1 VGVTFG
7 ADSFS
12 FRLCCWA
19 PGEAAAGGEALGRRE
34 EAVVAAGGA
43 PARHEAVAA
52 AGGAP
57 ARHEAAAGT
66 LVRREVAVGGA
77 LARCE
82 AMTEAAGEIRG
93 PPVVVPW
100 VSEPAAGRQVYVQ
113 PGAQQ
118 PEHGGP
124 VVAAF

>member
-1 VGVTFG
+1 MGVTFG

-19 PGEAAAGGEALGRRE
+19 PGEAAAGGEALGRR
-34 EAVVAAGGA
+34 
-43 PARHEAVAA
+43 EAVAA